1 MLEGKQGVAL
11 LALMSNATVVP
22 AYIQGTS
29 PFSGM
34 VSDFLKFNKITL
46 YFGRP
51 IRFDDLG
58 GKRDEASREI
68 AAKRIMDAIRG
79 LQSDHPH
86 RLILNVPNGDA
97 IEDLGST
104 DVVEVPCH
112 ISREGARPITIG
124 SLPENL
130 RALTLAVKQYER
142 LTIAAA
148 LGRDADKAAFALMA
162 NPIVGNWDAA
172 RQFVRR
178 LGESDPQHFP
188 TFQ

>member
-1 MLEGKQGVAL
+1 MSLEAQGGSLFSTADPGWDPFEAPTGYHRVA
-11 LALMSNATVVP
+11 V
-22 AYIQGTS
+22 
-29 PFSGM
+29 
-34 VSDFLKFNKITL
+34 
-46 YFGRP
+46 
-51 IRFDDLG
+51 
-58 GKRDEASREI
+58 
-68 AAKRIMDAIRG
+68 DAIRG

-86 RLILNVPNGDA
+86 RLILNVPNGSA
-97 IEDLGST
+97 IEDLGPT